1 MNRKSAL
8 EDFEEWFLADVNEDF
23 LTVSKMT

>member
-8 EDFEEWFLADVNEDF
+8 EDFEEWFLSDVNEYF